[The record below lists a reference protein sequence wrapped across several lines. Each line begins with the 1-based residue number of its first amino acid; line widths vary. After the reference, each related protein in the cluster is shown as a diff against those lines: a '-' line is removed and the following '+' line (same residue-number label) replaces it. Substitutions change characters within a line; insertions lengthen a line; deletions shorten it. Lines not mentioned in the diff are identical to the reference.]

1 MNTGKGKTPY
11 HNAPPPSLN
20 QSKLGET
27 DLSFHLVYTLTIAP
41 GRISTD
47 IKCTLRTIEDI
58 KKRTVIVDPE
68 GVKKKFNGQQW
79 KIMCDIQNYWNK
91 EILYYTGFK
100 EKHRQDLKYQRENA
114 LVKG

>member
-20 QSKLGET
+20 KSKLGET

-58 KKRTVIVDPE
+58 KKGTVIVDPE

-79 KIMCDIQNYWNK
+79 KTMCDIQNYWNK
-91 EILYYTGFK
+91 EILYYAGFK
-100 EKHRQDLKYQRENA
+100 EKHRQE
-114 LVKG
+114 